1 MIDIK
6 VRNIVCGGSVGTRV
20 SLDQM
25 ASLPG
30 ATYHPSEF
38 PGVRFRLNDCTVII
52 FSSGKVVV
60 AGALTTQAA
69 DRAVNMLADK
79 LQNIGIRTGE
89 IQCRVCNIVATAS
102 LGSTLNLCRISKII
116 PRSLYE
122 PEHFSGVILRWA
134 QPKCT
139 VLLFA
144 TGNLVCVGANS
155 VQGASNAVNQLYS
168 ELSRGHL
175 WQEL

>member
-20 SLDQM
+20 MLDQM
-25 ASLPG
+25 ASLTGAIYNPG
-30 ATYHPSEF
+30 EF

-60 AGALTTQAA
+60 VGAPTPQAA
-69 DRAVNMLADK
+69 EGAVNMLADR
-79 LQNIGIRTGE
+79 LNNTGVRTGE
-89 IQCRVCNIVATAS
+89 IQCKVCNIVATAS

-139 VLLFA
+139 ILLFA
-144 TGNLVCVGANS
+144 SGNLVCVGANS

-168 ELSRGHL
+168 ELSRGHI